1 MNLLMVT
8 GIALGLSMDAL
19 AVSVTNGCIVTD
31 LKFRYAL
38 RIAFFFGLFQ
48 ALMPVLGWIAG
59 SSFRAYIQDF
69 DHWVAFGLL
78 LLVGGKMI
86 REALSSTDAEDS
98 KINCLH
104 FPTLLLLSVAT
115 SIDALAVGISF
126 AMLDMVILVPV
137 SIIGVIT
144 FVNCLIGTQIGSRA
158 GRFLEGKLEF
168 VGGCILILI
177 GIKIVIEHSVKNI

>member
-1 MNLLMVT
+1 LNLLTVT

-19 AVSVTNGCIVTD
+19 AVSVTNGCIITN
-31 LKFRYAL
+31 LKLRYAL

-48 ALMPVLGWIAG
+48 ALMPILGWIVG
-59 SSFRAYIQDF
+59 SRFRVYIQDF

-78 LLVGGKMI
+78 LFVGGKMI
-86 REALSSTDAEDS
+86 RESRSAGSTEDS

-126 AMLDMVILVPV
+126 AMLEMVILVPV
-137 SIIGVIT
+137 AIIGVVT
-144 FVNCLIGTQIGSRA
+144 FVNCLIGTQVGSRA
-158 GRFLEGKLEF
+158 GHFLEGKLEF

-177 GIKIVIEHSVKNI
+177 GIKIVVEHSVKSI